1 MDGKNWSGA
10 PAIVSGWHQQMWYQC
25 TRWVTLECWLGCI
38 HSISRSRSLATIL
51 FERVQI
57 WFYFSLFI
65 EYSFNLAFDRILE
78 SFVWTTG
85 LNKLRFWACICSS
98 HGSIWCW
105 TKFPV
110 LCRSCFTS
118 TFTALWLQKEL
129 VLQVGSLAWTLLSEN
144 KKNIHE
150 LFEASFE
157 ESSLADYTPGWRL
170 LRCSGLEFILFLDL
184 ASHLVGPS
192 WKRQALYIYPQCLH
206 TSFQRSSSSDK
217 IEQLFTLCARS

>member
-1 MDGKNWSGA
+1 M
-10 PAIVSGWHQQMWYQC
+10 VLLLTVH
-25 TRWVTLECWLGCI
+25 
-38 HSISRSRSLATIL
+38 
-51 FERVQI
+51 
-57 WFYFSLFI
+57 
-65 EYSFNLAFDRILE
+65 SFNLAFDRIFE

-129 VLQVGSLAWTLLSEN
+129 VLQAGGQPSLDSPFWEQEKHSWAFWSIFWRIFTSWL
-144 KKNIHE
+144 H
-150 LFEASFE
+150 
-157 ESSLADYTPGWRL
+157 PGWRL

-184 ASHLVGPS
+184 ASHLVGLDLRGRGKHYISPVPS
-192 WKRQALYIYPQCLH
+192 YPHSKGLVPVTKLSNSSPCVHVAKALNL
-206 TSFQRSSSSDK
+206 
-217 IEQLFTLCARS
+217 LG